1 MNWIEVHIDTRP
13 DRLDDLCARLEAA
26 GVTGLVIDD
35 EADFKDFLENNHQYW
50 DYVDDELLRE
60 KKGLCRVTFYLSD
73 DAEGEKQLR
82 DAEALLAIY
91 APYVEETAI
100 TFEYEVP
107 SVEAFRARIAHTL
120 ATYPYIVAVE
130 DEKII
135 GYAYVGRLHE
145 RAAYDW
151 SVETS
156 IYVDRR
162 ARKHGLGR
170 QLYER
175 LEAILRAMNIISVNA
190 CIAYP
195 GTMNTVAAAD
205 RLQEAHIGI
214 SDPNTADRARKD
226 PRAGSADSG
235 ADIGEDPYLNT
246 NSPDFHAHLGY
257 QLVGHFHACAY
268 KFDRWYDMSW
278 MEKWIAPHPAKP
290 EAMISFPELPE
301 EVVERCLR

>member
-1 MNWIEVHIDTRP
+1 M
-13 DRLDDLCARLEAA
+13 
-26 GVTGLVIDD
+26 G
-35 EADFKDFLENNHQYW
+35 
-50 DYVDDELLRE
+50 ELTF
-60 KKGLCRVTFYLSD
+60 RV
-73 DAEGEKQLR
+73 ACPE

-130 DEKII
+130 EQEGNAGTGRVDGASASCLDRAEANAVTGHVDGASVSSAPASGAGEVTEAHRTSERII
-135 GYAYVGRLHE
+135 GYAYVGRLYE

-156 IYVDRR
+156 IYVDRC

-195 GTMNTVAAAD
+195 GTMNANVAD
-205 RLQEAHIGI
+205 R
-214 SDPNTADRARKD
+214 TRKD
-226 PRAGSADSG
+226 LREGTADSG
-235 ADIGEDPYLNT
+235 VDIGEDPYLDT

-268 KFDRWYDMSW
+268 KFDRWYDMIW

-290 EAMISFPELPE
+290 EAMIPFPELPT
-301 EVVERCLR
+301 EVVERCLQ

>member
-1 MNWIEVHIDTRP
+1 MGELKFRVARP
-13 DRLDDLCARLEAA
+13 EDAA
-26 GVTGLVIDD
+26 
-35 EADFKDFLENNHQYW
+35 
-50 DYVDDELLRE
+50 
-60 KKGLCRVTFYLSD
+60 
-73 DAEGEKQLR
+73 
-82 DAEALLAIY
+82 ALLAIY

-120 ATYPYIVAVE
+120 TTYPYIVAVE
-130 DEKII
+130 EQPANAGAGRVNGAPVSSTSASGADAAAGAHRTSEHII
-135 GYAYVGRLHE
+135 GYAYVGRLHA

-151 SVETS
+151 TVETS
-156 IYVDRR
+156 IYVDRS

-195 GTMNTVAAAD
+195 GTMNPAIDAATAAD
-205 RLQEAHIGI
+205 RLQDAHIG
-214 SDPNTADRARKD
+214 SGDPNTADRARKD
-226 PRAGSADSG
+226 SREGSADSG
-235 ADIGEDPYLNT
+235 AGIGEDPYLNT

-268 KFDRWYDMSW
+268 KFDRWYDMIW

-290 EAMISFPELPE
+290 EAMIPFPALPE
-301 EVVERCLR
+301 EVVARCLK

>member
-1 MNWIEVHIDTRP
+1 MGERTFRVARP
-13 DRLDDLCARLEAA
+13 E
-26 GVTGLVIDD
+26 
-35 EADFKDFLENNHQYW
+35 
-50 DYVDDELLRE
+50 
-60 KKGLCRVTFYLSD
+60 
-73 DAEGEKQLR
+73 

-130 DEKII
+130 EQEANAGTGHVDGASVSCIDRAEANAGTAHVDGASASSAPASGAGEVTEAHRTSERII

-205 RLQEAHIGI
+205 RLQDAHIGI
-214 SDPNTADRARKD
+214 GDPNTADRTRKD
-226 PRAGSADSG
+226 LREGSADSG
-235 ADIGEDPYLNT
+235 VDIGEDPYLNT

-268 KFDRWYDMSW
+268 KFDRWYDMIW

>member
-1 MNWIEVHIDTRP
+1 MGELKFRVARP
-13 DRLDDLCARLEAA
+13 E
-26 GVTGLVIDD
+26 
-35 EADFKDFLENNHQYW
+35 
-50 DYVDDELLRE
+50 
-60 KKGLCRVTFYLSD
+60 
-73 DAEGEKQLR
+73 

-107 SVEAFRARIAHTL
+107 GVEEFRARIAHTL

-130 DEKII
+130 DNKII

-156 IYVDRR
+156 IYVDRS

-175 LEAILRAMNIISVNA
+175 LEVILRAMNIISVNA

-195 GTMNTVAAAD
+195 GTN
-205 RLQEAHIGI
+205 
-214 SDPNTADRARKD
+214 N
-226 PRAGSADSG
+226 
-235 ADIGEDPYLNT
+235 DPYLNT

-268 KFDRWYDMSW
+268 KFDRWYDMIW

-290 EAMISFPELPE
+290 EAMIPFPKLPE
-301 EVVERCLR
+301 EVVERCLQE

>member
-1 MNWIEVHIDTRP
+1 MGELTFRVARP
-13 DRLDDLCARLEAA
+13 E
-26 GVTGLVIDD
+26 
-35 EADFKDFLENNHQYW
+35 
-50 DYVDDELLRE
+50 
-60 KKGLCRVTFYLSD
+60 
-73 DAEGEKQLR
+73 

-120 ATYPYIVAVE
+120 ATYPYIVAVKE
-130 DEKII
+130 QPANAVTGRVDGASASCLDCAEANAGTAHVDGTSVSSAPASGAGEVTEAHRTSEHII

-156 IYVDRR
+156 IYVDRG
-162 ARKHGLGR
+162 AQKQGLGR

-205 RLQEAHIGI
+205 RLQDAHIGI
-214 SDPNTADRARKD
+214 GDPNTADRTRKD
-226 PRAGSADSG
+226 PREGSADSG

-268 KFDRWYDMSW
+268 KFDRWYDMIW

-290 EAMISFPELPE
+290 EAMIPFPELPE

>member
-1 MNWIEVHIDTRP
+1 MGKLKFRVARP
-13 DRLDDLCARLEAA
+13 E
-26 GVTGLVIDD
+26 
-35 EADFKDFLENNHQYW
+35 
-50 DYVDDELLRE
+50 
-60 KKGLCRVTFYLSD
+60 
-73 DAEGEKQLR
+73 

-120 ATYPYIVAVE
+120 ATYPYIVAIE
-130 DEKII
+130 ENNII

-156 IYVDRR
+156 IYVDRC

-195 GTMNTVAAAD
+195 GTMNPAVDAATAAD
-205 RLQEAHIGI
+205 RLQNAHIGI
-214 SDPNTADRARKD
+214 GDPNTADRARKD
-226 PRAGSADSG
+226 PREGSADSG
-235 ADIGEDPYLNT
+235 VDIGEDPYLDT

-268 KFDRWYDMSW
+268 KFDRWYDMIW

-290 EAMISFPELPE
+290 EAMIPFPELPE

>member
-1 MNWIEVHIDTRP
+1 MGERTFRVARP
-13 DRLDDLCARLEAA
+13 E
-26 GVTGLVIDD
+26 
-35 EADFKDFLENNHQYW
+35 
-50 DYVDDELLRE
+50 
-60 KKGLCRVTFYLSD
+60 
-73 DAEGEKQLR
+73 

-130 DEKII
+130 EQPANAGTGHVDGASASCIDRAEANAGTEHVDGTPVSSASASGAGEVTEAHRTSEHII

-156 IYVDRR
+156 IYVDRG
-162 ARKHGLGR
+162 AQKQGLGR

-205 RLQEAHIGI
+205 RLQDAHIDIG
-214 SDPNTADRARKD
+214 DPNTADRARKD
-226 PRAGSADSG
+226 PRKGSADSG

-268 KFDRWYDMSW
+268 KFDRWYDMIW

-290 EAMISFPELPE
+290 EAMIPFPELPE

>member
-1 MNWIEVHIDTRP
+1 MGELTFRVARP
-13 DRLDDLCARLEAA
+13 EDAA
-26 GVTGLVIDD
+26 
-35 EADFKDFLENNHQYW
+35 
-50 DYVDDELLRE
+50 
-60 KKGLCRVTFYLSD
+60 
-73 DAEGEKQLR
+73 
-82 DAEALLAIY
+82 ALLAIY

-107 SVEAFRARIAHTL
+107 SVEEFRARIAHTL

-130 DEKII
+130 GQPANAGAGRVDGASFSSTPASGADAAAGAHRTSEHII
-135 GYAYVGRLHE
+135 GYAYVGRLHA

-151 SVETS
+151 TVETS
-156 IYVDRR
+156 IYVDRS

-195 GTMNTVAAAD
+195 GTMNANVAD
-205 RLQEAHIGI
+205 RG
-214 SDPNTADRARKD
+214 RKD
-226 PRAGSADSG
+226 LREGSADSG
-235 ADIGEDPYLNT
+235 VGIGEDPYLNT

-268 KFDRWYDMSW
+268 KFDRWYDMIW

-290 EAMISFPELPE
+290 EAMIPFPALPE
-301 EVVERCLR
+301 EMVERCLK

>member
-1 MNWIEVHIDTRP
+1 MGELKFRVARP
-13 DRLDDLCARLEAA
+13 E
-26 GVTGLVIDD
+26 
-35 EADFKDFLENNHQYW
+35 
-50 DYVDDELLRE
+50 
-60 KKGLCRVTFYLSD
+60 
-73 DAEGEKQLR
+73 

-107 SVEAFRARIAHTL
+107 GVEEFRARIAHTL
-120 ATYPYIVAVE
+120 QTYPYIVAVE
-130 DEKII
+130 EQPANAGTAHVDGTSVSSVPASGADEVCGACRTTEHII

-145 RAAYDW
+145 RAAYGW

-156 IYVDRR
+156 IYVDRG

-195 GTMNTVAAAD
+195 GTMNATAAD
-205 RLQEAHIGI
+205 RTRADLQDTCTESGNMNTTVADRTQSNLREGSTDGGAGI
-214 SDPNTADRARKD
+214 S
-226 PRAGSADSG
+226 
-235 ADIGEDPYLNT
+235 EDPYLNT

-257 QLVGHFHACAY
+257 RLVGHFHACAY
-268 KFDRWYDMSW
+268 KFDRWYDMIW

-290 EAMISFPELPE
+290 EAMIPFPELPE
-301 EVVERCLR
+301 EVVERCLK

>member
-1 MNWIEVHIDTRP
+1 MGKLTFRVARP
-13 DRLDDLCARLEAA
+13 E
-26 GVTGLVIDD
+26 
-35 EADFKDFLENNHQYW
+35 
-50 DYVDDELLRE
+50 
-60 KKGLCRVTFYLSD
+60 
-73 DAEGEKQLR
+73 DAEVLR
-82 DAEALLAIY
+82 TIY

-107 SVEAFRARIAHTL
+107 GVEEFRARIAHTL

-130 DEKII
+130 ENKII

-156 IYVDRR
+156 IYVDRS

-195 GTMNTVAAAD
+195 GTMNVAADAASAAD
-205 RLQEAHIGI
+205 RLQTNLREGS
-214 SDPNTADRARKD
+214 SDR
-226 PRAGSADSG
+226 G
-235 ADIGEDPYLNT
+235 ASIGEDPYLNT

-268 KFDRWYDMSW
+268 KFDRWYDMIW

-290 EAMISFPELPE
+290 EAMIPFPKLPE
-301 EVVERCLR
+301 EVVERCLRLGSKIVKRKEA

>member
-1 MNWIEVHIDTRP
+1 MGERTFRVARP
-13 DRLDDLCARLEAA
+13 E
-26 GVTGLVIDD
+26 
-35 EADFKDFLENNHQYW
+35 
-50 DYVDDELLRE
+50 
-60 KKGLCRVTFYLSD
+60 
-73 DAEGEKQLR
+73 

-120 ATYPYIVAVE
+120 ATYPYIVVVE
-130 DEKII
+130 EQEANAGTGRVDGASASCLDRAEANAGTEHVDGTPVSSASASGAGEVTEAHRTSEHII

-156 IYVDRR
+156 IYVDRC

-195 GTMNTVAAAD
+195 GTN
-205 RLQEAHIGI
+205 
-214 SDPNTADRARKD
+214 N
-226 PRAGSADSG
+226 
-235 ADIGEDPYLNT
+235 DPYLNT

-268 KFDRWYDMSW
+268 KFDRWYDMIW

-290 EAMISFPELPE
+290 EAMIPFPELPE
-301 EVVERCLR
+301 EVVERCLK

>member
-1 MNWIEVHIDTRP
+1 MGKRTFRVARP
-13 DRLDDLCARLEAA
+13 E
-26 GVTGLVIDD
+26 
-35 EADFKDFLENNHQYW
+35 
-50 DYVDDELLRE
+50 
-60 KKGLCRVTFYLSD
+60 
-73 DAEGEKQLR
+73 

-107 SVEAFRARIAHTL
+107 SVEAFRARITHTL

-130 DEKII
+130 EQEANAGTGRVDGASASCLDRAEANAGTGHVDGTPVSSAPASGADEVTEAHRTSERII

-162 ARKHGLGR
+162 ARKRGLGR

-195 GTMNTVAAAD
+195 GTMNPAVDAATAAD
-205 RLQEAHIGI
+205 RLQDAHIGI
-214 SDPNTADRARKD
+214 GAPNTADRVRKD
-226 PRAGSADSG
+226 LREGTADSG
-235 ADIGEDPYLNT
+235 VDIGEDPYLNT

-268 KFDRWYDMSW
+268 KFDRWYDMIW

-290 EAMISFPELPE
+290 EAMIPFPELPE

>member
-1 MNWIEVHIDTRP
+1 MGERTFRVARP
-13 DRLDDLCARLEAA
+13 E
-26 GVTGLVIDD
+26 
-35 EADFKDFLENNHQYW
+35 
-50 DYVDDELLRE
+50 
-60 KKGLCRVTFYLSD
+60 
-73 DAEGEKQLR
+73 

-130 DEKII
+130 EQEANAGDGHVDDASASCIDRAEANAGTEHVDGTPVSSASASGAGEVTEAHRTSEHII

-156 IYVDRR
+156 IYVDRG
-162 ARKHGLGR
+162 AQKQGLGR

-195 GTMNTVAAAD
+195 GMMNSAVDAATAAD
-205 RLQEAHIGI
+205 RLQDAHIDIG
-214 SDPNTADRARKD
+214 DPNTADRARKD
-226 PRAGSADSG
+226 PRKGSADSG

-268 KFDRWYDMSW
+268 KFDRWYDMIW

-290 EAMISFPELPE
+290 EAMIPFPELPE

>member
-1 MNWIEVHIDTRP
+1 MGELTFRVARP
-13 DRLDDLCARLEAA
+13 E
-26 GVTGLVIDD
+26 
-35 EADFKDFLENNHQYW
+35 
-50 DYVDDELLRE
+50 
-60 KKGLCRVTFYLSD
+60 
-73 DAEGEKQLR
+73 

-130 DEKII
+130 EQEANAGTAHVDGASASCIDRAEANAGTAHVDGTPVSSATASGAGEVTEAHRTSERII

-156 IYVDRR
+156 IYVDRG
-162 ARKHGLGR
+162 AQKQGLGR

-195 GTMNTVAAAD
+195 GTMNANVAD
-205 RLQEAHIGI
+205 R
-214 SDPNTADRARKD
+214 TRKD
-226 PRAGSADSG
+226 LREGTADSG
-235 ADIGEDPYLNT
+235 IDIGEDPYLDT

-268 KFDRWYDMSW
+268 KFDRWYDMIW

-290 EAMISFPELPE
+290 EAMIPFPELPT
-301 EVVERCLR
+301 EVVARCLR

>member
-1 MNWIEVHIDTRP
+1 MGKLTFRVARP
-13 DRLDDLCARLEAA
+13 
-26 GVTGLVIDD
+26 
-35 EADFKDFLENNHQYW
+35 K
-50 DYVDDELLRE
+50 
-60 KKGLCRVTFYLSD
+60 
-73 DAEGEKQLR
+73 

-120 ATYPYIVAVE
+120 ATYPYIVAIE
-130 DEKII
+130 ENNII

-156 IYVDRR
+156 IYVDRC

-195 GTMNTVAAAD
+195 GTMNPAVDAATAAD
-205 RLQEAHIGI
+205 RLQDAHIGI
-214 SDPNTADRARKD
+214 GDPNTADRALKD
-226 PRAGSADSG
+226 LREGTADSG
-235 ADIGEDPYLNT
+235 VDIGEDPYLNT

-268 KFDRWYDMSW
+268 KFDRWYDMIW
-278 MEKWIAPHPAKP
+278 MEKWIAPHPTKP
-290 EAMISFPELPE
+290 EAMIPFPELPE
-301 EVVERCLR
+301 EMVARCLR

>member
-1 MNWIEVHIDTRP
+1 MGERTFRVARP
-13 DRLDDLCARLEAA
+13 E
-26 GVTGLVIDD
+26 
-35 EADFKDFLENNHQYW
+35 
-50 DYVDDELLRE
+50 
-60 KKGLCRVTFYLSD
+60 
-73 DAEGEKQLR
+73 

-130 DEKII
+130 EQEANAGTGHVDGASVSCIDRAEANAGTAHVDGASVSSAPASGADEVTEAHRTSERII

-156 IYVDRR
+156 IYIDRR

-205 RLQEAHIGI
+205 RLQDAHIGI
-214 SDPNTADRARKD
+214 GDPNTADRTRKD
-226 PRAGSADSG
+226 LREGSADSG
-235 ADIGEDPYLNT
+235 VDIGEDPYLNT

-268 KFDRWYDMSW
+268 KFDRWYDMIW

>member
-1 MNWIEVHIDTRP
+1 MGELKFRVARP
-13 DRLDDLCARLEAA
+13 E
-26 GVTGLVIDD
+26 
-35 EADFKDFLENNHQYW
+35 
-50 DYVDDELLRE
+50 
-60 KKGLCRVTFYLSD
+60 
-73 DAEGEKQLR
+73 
-82 DAEALLAIY
+82 DAEALRTIY

-107 SVEAFRARIAHTL
+107 SVEEFRARIAHTL
-120 ATYPYIVAVE
+120 QTYPYIVAVE
-130 DEKII
+130 EQSANADTAHADGVPASSTPATGADAVSGTYRTSEHII

-151 SVETS
+151 TVETS
-156 IYVDRR
+156 IYVDRS
-162 ARKHGLGR
+162 ARKQGLGR

-175 LEAILRAMNIISVNA
+175 LESILRAMNIISVNA

-195 GTMNTVAAAD
+195 GTIN
-205 RLQEAHIGI
+205 
-214 SDPNTADRARKD
+214 
-226 PRAGSADSG
+226 
-235 ADIGEDPYLNT
+235 DPYLNT

-268 KFDRWYDMSW
+268 KFDRWYDMIW

-290 EAMISFPELPE
+290 EAMIPFPELPE

>member
-1 MNWIEVHIDTRP
+1 MGERTFRVARP
-13 DRLDDLCARLEAA
+13 E
-26 GVTGLVIDD
+26 
-35 EADFKDFLENNHQYW
+35 
-50 DYVDDELLRE
+50 
-60 KKGLCRVTFYLSD
+60 
-73 DAEGEKQLR
+73 

-107 SVEAFRARIAHTL
+107 SVEAFRARISHTL
-120 ATYPYIVAVE
+120 STYPYIVAVE

-135 GYAYVGRLHE
+135 GYAYVGRLHK

-156 IYVDRR
+156 IYVDRC

-195 GTMNTVAAAD
+195 GMMNSAVDAATAAD
-205 RLQEAHIGI
+205 RLQDAHIGTG
-214 SDPNTADRARKD
+214 DPNTADRVRKD
-226 PRAGSADSG
+226 PRKGSADSG

-268 KFDRWYDMSW
+268 KFDRWYDMIW

-290 EAMISFPELPE
+290 EAMIPFPALPE

>member
-1 MNWIEVHIDTRP
+1 MGKRTFRVARP
-13 DRLDDLCARLEAA
+13 E
-26 GVTGLVIDD
+26 
-35 EADFKDFLENNHQYW
+35 
-50 DYVDDELLRE
+50 
-60 KKGLCRVTFYLSD
+60 
-73 DAEGEKQLR
+73 

-130 DEKII
+130 EQPANAGDGHVDGASASCLDRAEANAGTEHVDGTPVSSASASGAGEVTEAHRTSEHII

-156 IYVDRR
+156 IYVDRC

-195 GTMNTVAAAD
+195 GTMN
-205 RLQEAHIGI
+205 
-214 SDPNTADRARKD
+214 
-226 PRAGSADSG
+226 
-235 ADIGEDPYLNT
+235 DPYLNT

-268 KFDRWYDMSW
+268 KFDRWYDMIW

-290 EAMISFPELPE
+290 EAMIPFPELPA

>member
-1 MNWIEVHIDTRP
+1 MGKRTFRVARP
-13 DRLDDLCARLEAA
+13 E
-26 GVTGLVIDD
+26 
-35 EADFKDFLENNHQYW
+35 
-50 DYVDDELLRE
+50 
-60 KKGLCRVTFYLSD
+60 
-73 DAEGEKQLR
+73 

-130 DEKII
+130 EQPANAGDGHVDDASASCIDRAEVNADTANVDGTPVSSAPASGAGEVTEAHRTSERII

-156 IYVDRR
+156 IYVDRC

-195 GTMNTVAAAD
+195 GTN
-205 RLQEAHIGI
+205 
-214 SDPNTADRARKD
+214 N
-226 PRAGSADSG
+226 
-235 ADIGEDPYLNT
+235 DPYLNT

-268 KFDRWYDMSW
+268 KFDRWYDMIW

-290 EAMISFPELPE
+290 EAMIPFPELPE

>member
-1 MNWIEVHIDTRP
+1 MGERTFRVARP
-13 DRLDDLCARLEAA
+13 E
-26 GVTGLVIDD
+26 
-35 EADFKDFLENNHQYW
+35 
-50 DYVDDELLRE
+50 
-60 KKGLCRVTFYLSD
+60 
-73 DAEGEKQLR
+73 

-130 DEKII
+130 EQEANAGTGHVDGASVSCIDRAEANADTAHVDGASVSSAPASGAGAGDVTGTHRTSERII

-205 RLQEAHIGI
+205 RLQDAHIGI
-214 SDPNTADRARKD
+214 GDPNTADRTRKD
-226 PRAGSADSG
+226 LREGSADSG
-235 ADIGEDPYLNT
+235 VDIGEDPYLNT

-268 KFDRWYDMSW
+268 KFDRWYDMIW
-278 MEKWIAPHPAKP
+278 MEKWIAPHPPKP
-290 EAMISFPELPE
+290 EAMIPFPELPE
-301 EVVERCLR
+301 EMVERCLR

>member
-1 MNWIEVHIDTRP
+1 MGKLKFRVARP
-13 DRLDDLCARLEAA
+13 E
-26 GVTGLVIDD
+26 
-35 EADFKDFLENNHQYW
+35 
-50 DYVDDELLRE
+50 
-60 KKGLCRVTFYLSD
+60 
-73 DAEGEKQLR
+73 
-82 DAEALLAIY
+82 DAEALRTIY

-130 DEKII
+130 EQEANAGTGRVDGASASCIDRAEANARTAHVDDASASCIDRAEANAGTAHVDGASVSSAPASGADEVTEAHRTSEHII

-156 IYVDRR
+156 IYVDRC

-175 LEAILRAMNIISVNA
+175 LEAILRVMNIISVNA

-195 GTMNTVAAAD
+195 GTNND
-205 RLQEAHIGI
+205 Q
-214 SDPNTADRARKD
+214 
-226 PRAGSADSG
+226 
-235 ADIGEDPYLNT
+235 YLNT

-268 KFDRWYDMSW
+268 KFDRWYDMIW

-290 EAMISFPELPE
+290 EAMIPFPELPT
-301 EVVERCLR
+301 EVVARCLR

>member
-1 MNWIEVHIDTRP
+1 MGKRTFRVARP
-13 DRLDDLCARLEAA
+13 E
-26 GVTGLVIDD
+26 
-35 EADFKDFLENNHQYW
+35 
-50 DYVDDELLRE
+50 
-60 KKGLCRVTFYLSD
+60 
-73 DAEGEKQLR
+73 

-130 DEKII
+130 EQPADAGDGHVDGASASCIDRAEANAGTEHVDGTPVSSASAFGAGEVTEAHRTSEHII

-156 IYVDRR
+156 IYVDRG
-162 ARKHGLGR
+162 AQKQGLGR

-175 LEAILRAMNIISVNA
+175 LEAILRVMNIISVNA

-205 RLQEAHIGI
+205 RLQDAHIDIG
-214 SDPNTADRARKD
+214 DPNTADRARKD
-226 PRAGSADSG
+226 PRKGSADSG

-268 KFDRWYDMSW
+268 KFDRWYDMIW
-278 MEKWIAPHPAKP
+278 MEKSIAPHPAKP
-290 EAMISFPELPE
+290 EAMIPFPELPE

>member
-1 MNWIEVHIDTRP
+1 MGELKFRVARP
-13 DRLDDLCARLEAA
+13 E
-26 GVTGLVIDD
+26 
-35 EADFKDFLENNHQYW
+35 
-50 DYVDDELLRE
+50 
-60 KKGLCRVTFYLSD
+60 
-73 DAEGEKQLR
+73 

-107 SVEAFRARIAHTL
+107 AVEEFRARIAHTL
-120 ATYPYIVAVE
+120 QTYPYIVAVE
-130 DEKII
+130 EQSANAGTAHVDGVPASSTPAAGAYAAGRTCRTSEHII

-151 SVETS
+151 TVETS
-156 IYVDRR
+156 IYVDRS

-195 GTMNTVAAAD
+195 GTMNVAADAASAAD
-205 RLQEAHIGI
+205 RSQTNLREGA
-214 SDPNTADRARKD
+214 SDID
-226 PRAGSADSG
+226 AG
-235 ADIGEDPYLNT
+235 IGEDPYLNT

-268 KFDRWYDMSW
+268 KFDRWYDMIW

-290 EAMISFPELPE
+290 EAMIPFPKLPE
-301 EVVERCLR
+301 EIVERCLQE

>member
-1 MNWIEVHIDTRP
+1 MGKRTFRVARP
-13 DRLDDLCARLEAA
+13 EDAA
-26 GVTGLVIDD
+26 
-35 EADFKDFLENNHQYW
+35 
-50 DYVDDELLRE
+50 
-60 KKGLCRVTFYLSD
+60 
-73 DAEGEKQLR
+73 
-82 DAEALLAIY
+82 ALLAIY

-130 DEKII
+130 AQEANAGAGRVDGAPVSSTSASGADAAAGAHRTSEHII

-195 GTMNTVAAAD
+195 GTMNPAIDTATAAD
-205 RLQEAHIGI
+205 RLQDAHIGI
-214 SDPNTADRARKD
+214 GDLNTADRSQTNLRE
-226 PRAGSADSG
+226 G
-235 ADIGEDPYLNT
+235 ASDRGVDIGEDPYLNT

-268 KFDRWYDMSW
+268 KFDRWYDMIW
-278 MEKWIAPHPAKP
+278 MEKWIAPHPTKP
-290 EAMISFPELPE
+290 EAMIPFPALPE

>member
-1 MNWIEVHIDTRP
+1 MGKRTFRVARP
-13 DRLDDLCARLEAA
+13 E
-26 GVTGLVIDD
+26 
-35 EADFKDFLENNHQYW
+35 
-50 DYVDDELLRE
+50 
-60 KKGLCRVTFYLSD
+60 
-73 DAEGEKQLR
+73 

-107 SVEAFRARIAHTL
+107 SVEAFRARITHTL

-130 DEKII
+130 EQEANAGTGRVDGASASCLDRAEANAGTGHVDGTPVSSAPASGADEVTEAHRTSERII

-162 ARKHGLGR
+162 ARKRGLGR

-195 GTMNTVAAAD
+195 GTMNPAVDAATAAD
-205 RLQEAHIGI
+205 RLQNAHIGI
-214 SDPNTADRARKD
+214 GDPNTADRARKD
-226 PRAGSADSG
+226 LREGTADSG
-235 ADIGEDPYLNT
+235 VDIGEDPYLNT

-268 KFDRWYDMSW
+268 KFDRWYDMIW

-290 EAMISFPELPE
+290 EAMIPFPELPT

>member
-1 MNWIEVHIDTRP
+1 MGERTFRVARP
-13 DRLDDLCARLEAA
+13 E
-26 GVTGLVIDD
+26 
-35 EADFKDFLENNHQYW
+35 
-50 DYVDDELLRE
+50 
-60 KKGLCRVTFYLSD
+60 
-73 DAEGEKQLR
+73 

-130 DEKII
+130 EQEANAGTGHVDGASVSCIDRAEANADTAHVDGASVSSAPASGAGAGDVTGTHRTSERII

-175 LEAILRAMNIISVNA
+175 LEAILRAMNINSVNA

-205 RLQEAHIGI
+205 RLQDAHIGI
-214 SDPNTADRARKD
+214 GDPNTADRTRKD
-226 PRAGSADSG
+226 LREGSADSG
-235 ADIGEDPYLNT
+235 VDIGEDPYLNT

-268 KFDRWYDMSW
+268 KFDRWYDMIW

>member
-1 MNWIEVHIDTRP
+1 MGERTFRVARP
-13 DRLDDLCARLEAA
+13 E
-26 GVTGLVIDD
+26 
-35 EADFKDFLENNHQYW
+35 
-50 DYVDDELLRE
+50 
-60 KKGLCRVTFYLSD
+60 
-73 DAEGEKQLR
+73 

-120 ATYPYIVAVE
+120 ATYPYIVVVEEQEANAGTGRVDGASASCLDRAEANADTEHVDGTPVSSAPASGADAVTE
-130 DEKII
+130 AYRTSERII

-156 IYVDRR
+156 IYVDRC
-162 ARKHGLGR
+162 ARKRGLGR

-195 GTMNTVAAAD
+195 GTMN
-205 RLQEAHIGI
+205 
-214 SDPNTADRARKD
+214 
-226 PRAGSADSG
+226 
-235 ADIGEDPYLNT
+235 DPYLNT

-268 KFDRWYDMSW
+268 KFDRWYDMIW

-290 EAMISFPELPE
+290 EAMIPFPELPA

>member
-1 MNWIEVHIDTRP
+1 MGELKFRVARP
-13 DRLDDLCARLEAA
+13 E
-26 GVTGLVIDD
+26 
-35 EADFKDFLENNHQYW
+35 
-50 DYVDDELLRE
+50 
-60 KKGLCRVTFYLSD
+60 
-73 DAEGEKQLR
+73 

-107 SVEAFRARIAHTL
+107 GVEEFRARIAHTL

-130 DEKII
+130 EQSANADTAHVDGVPVSSAPAAGADTVTGAHRTSEHII

-156 IYVDRR
+156 IYVDRS

-195 GTMNTVAAAD
+195 GTN
-205 RLQEAHIGI
+205 
-214 SDPNTADRARKD
+214 N
-226 PRAGSADSG
+226 
-235 ADIGEDPYLNT
+235 DPYLNT

-268 KFDRWYDMSW
+268 KFDRWYDMIW

-290 EAMISFPELPE
+290 EAMIPFPNLPE
-301 EVVERCLR
+301 EIVERCLQE

>member
-1 MNWIEVHIDTRP
+1 MGELKFRVARP
-13 DRLDDLCARLEAA
+13 E
-26 GVTGLVIDD
+26 
-35 EADFKDFLENNHQYW
+35 
-50 DYVDDELLRE
+50 
-60 KKGLCRVTFYLSD
+60 
-73 DAEGEKQLR
+73 

-91 APYVEETAI
+91 SPYVEETAI

-107 SVEAFRARIAHTL
+107 GVEEFRARIAHTL

-130 DEKII
+130 EQSANADTAHADGTSSTCIDCSDANADAGHADGVPASSTPAAGADAAGGTCRTSEHII

-151 SVETS
+151 TVETS
-156 IYVDRR
+156 IYVDRS
-162 ARKHGLGR
+162 ARKQGLGR

-195 GTMNTVAAAD
+195 GTN
-205 RLQEAHIGI
+205 
-214 SDPNTADRARKD
+214 N
-226 PRAGSADSG
+226 
-235 ADIGEDPYLNT
+235 DPYLNT

-268 KFDRWYDMSW
+268 KFDRWYDMIW

-290 EAMISFPELPE
+290 EAMIPFPELPE
-301 EVVERCLR
+301 EVVERCLK

>member
-1 MNWIEVHIDTRP
+1 MGERTFRVARP
-13 DRLDDLCARLEAA
+13 E
-26 GVTGLVIDD
+26 
-35 EADFKDFLENNHQYW
+35 
-50 DYVDDELLRE
+50 
-60 KKGLCRVTFYLSD
+60 
-73 DAEGEKQLR
+73 

-130 DEKII
+130 EQEANAGTGHVDGASVSSAPASGAGAGDVTGTHRTSERII

-156 IYVDRR
+156 IYVDRG
-162 ARKHGLGR
+162 AQKQGLGR

-205 RLQEAHIGI
+205 RLQDAHIGI
-214 SDPNTADRARKD
+214 GDPNTADRTRKD
-226 PRAGSADSG
+226 LREGSADSG
-235 ADIGEDPYLNT
+235 VDIGEDPYLNT

-268 KFDRWYDMSW
+268 KFDRWYDMIW

>member
-1 MNWIEVHIDTRP
+1 MGELKFRVARP
-13 DRLDDLCARLEAA
+13 E
-26 GVTGLVIDD
+26 
-35 EADFKDFLENNHQYW
+35 
-50 DYVDDELLRE
+50 
-60 KKGLCRVTFYLSD
+60 
-73 DAEGEKQLR
+73 

-107 SVEAFRARIAHTL
+107 GVEEFRARIAHTL

-130 DEKII
+130 EQSANADTAHADGTSSTCIDCSDANADAGHADGVPASSMPTAGADAAGGTCRTSEHII

-156 IYVDRR
+156 IYVDRS

-195 GTMNTVAAAD
+195 GTN
-205 RLQEAHIGI
+205 
-214 SDPNTADRARKD
+214 N
-226 PRAGSADSG
+226 
-235 ADIGEDPYLNT
+235 DPYLNT

-268 KFDRWYDMSW
+268 KFDRWYDMIW

-290 EAMISFPELPE
+290 EAMIPFPELPE
-301 EVVERCLR
+301 EVVERCLRLGSKIVKRKEA

>member
-1 MNWIEVHIDTRP
+1 MGELKFRVARP
-13 DRLDDLCARLEAA
+13 E
-26 GVTGLVIDD
+26 
-35 EADFKDFLENNHQYW
+35 
-50 DYVDDELLRE
+50 
-60 KKGLCRVTFYLSD
+60 
-73 DAEGEKQLR
+73 

-91 APYVEETAI
+91 SPYVEETAI

-107 SVEAFRARIAHTL
+107 GVEEFRARIAHTL

-130 DEKII
+130 EQSANADTAHADGTSSTCIDCSDANADAGHADGVPASSTPAAGADAAGGTCRTSEHII

-151 SVETS
+151 TVETS
-156 IYVDRR
+156 IYVDRS

-175 LEAILRAMNIISVNA
+175 LESILRAMNIISVNA

-195 GTMNTVAAAD
+195 GTMNATVGALTTSD
-205 RLQEAHIGI
+205 TMQEAL
-214 SDPNTADRARKD
+214 RE
-226 PRAGSADSG
+226 GSADRG
-235 ADIGEDPYLNT
+235 AGIGEDPYLNT

-268 KFDRWYDMSW
+268 KFDRWYDMIW

-290 EAMISFPELPE
+290 EAMIPFPKLPE
-301 EVVERCLR
+301 EIVERCLR

>member
-1 MNWIEVHIDTRP
+1 MGKRTFRVARP
-13 DRLDDLCARLEAA
+13 E
-26 GVTGLVIDD
+26 
-35 EADFKDFLENNHQYW
+35 
-50 DYVDDELLRE
+50 
-60 KKGLCRVTFYLSD
+60 
-73 DAEGEKQLR
+73 

-100 TFEYEVP
+100 TFEYEMP

-120 ATYPYIVAVE
+120 ETYPYIVAVE
-130 DEKII
+130 EQEANAGTGHGDGAPASCIDRAEANAGTGRVDGASFSSTPASGAGEGTEAHRTSEHII

-156 IYVDRR
+156 IYVDRC

-205 RLQEAHIGI
+205 RV
-214 SDPNTADRARKD
+214 RKD
-226 PRAGSADSG
+226 PREGSADSG

-268 KFDRWYDMSW
+268 KFDRWYDMIW

-290 EAMISFPELPE
+290 EAMIPFPELPE

>member
-1 MNWIEVHIDTRP
+1 MGELKFRVARP
-13 DRLDDLCARLEAA
+13 E
-26 GVTGLVIDD
+26 
-35 EADFKDFLENNHQYW
+35 
-50 DYVDDELLRE
+50 
-60 KKGLCRVTFYLSD
+60 
-73 DAEGEKQLR
+73 

-91 APYVEETAI
+91 SPYVEETAI

-107 SVEAFRARIAHTL
+107 GVEEFRARIAHTL

-130 DEKII
+130 EQSANADTAHADGTSSTCIDCSDANADAGHADGVPASSTPAAGADAAGGTCRTSEHII

-151 SVETS
+151 TVETS
-156 IYVDRR
+156 IYVDRS
-162 ARKHGLGR
+162 ARKQGLGR

-195 GTMNTVAAAD
+195 ETMNATVGALTTSD
-205 RLQEAHIGI
+205 SMQEALREG
-214 SDPNTADRARKD
+214 P
-226 PRAGSADSG
+226 ADSG
-235 ADIGEDPYLNT
+235 ASIGEDPYLNT
-246 NSPDFHAHLGY
+246 NSPDFHAHFGY

-268 KFDRWYDMSW
+268 KFDRWYDMIW

-290 EAMISFPELPE
+290 EAMIPFPELPE
-301 EVVERCLR
+301 EVVERCLQ

>member
-1 MNWIEVHIDTRP
+1 MGERTFRVARP
-13 DRLDDLCARLEAA
+13 E
-26 GVTGLVIDD
+26 
-35 EADFKDFLENNHQYW
+35 
-50 DYVDDELLRE
+50 
-60 KKGLCRVTFYLSD
+60 
-73 DAEGEKQLR
+73 

-107 SVEAFRARIAHTL
+107 SVEAFRARIVHTL

-130 DEKII
+130 EQEGNAGTGRVDGASASCLDRAEANAGTAHVDGASASSAPASGAGEVTEAHRTSEHII

-195 GTMNTVAAAD
+195 GTMNTLAAAD
-205 RLQEAHIGI
+205 RLQDAHIGI
-214 SDPNTADRARKD
+214 GDPNTADRARKD
-226 PRAGSADSG
+226 PREGSADSG

-268 KFDRWYDMSW
+268 KFDRWYDMIW

-290 EAMISFPELPE
+290 EAMIPFPELPE
-301 EVVERCLR
+301 EVVARCLR

>member
-1 MNWIEVHIDTRP
+1 MGELKFRVARP
-13 DRLDDLCARLEAA
+13 E
-26 GVTGLVIDD
+26 
-35 EADFKDFLENNHQYW
+35 
-50 DYVDDELLRE
+50 
-60 KKGLCRVTFYLSD
+60 
-73 DAEGEKQLR
+73 

-107 SVEAFRARIAHTL
+107 AVEEFRARIAHTL

-130 DEKII
+130 EQSANADTAHADGTSSTCIDCSDANADAGHADGVPASATPAAGADATGGTFRTSEHII

-151 SVETS
+151 TVETS
-156 IYVDRR
+156 IYVDRS
-162 ARKHGLGR
+162 ARKQGLGR

-195 GTMNTVAAAD
+195 GTMNATAQD
-205 RLQEAHIGI
+205 RMHEDHREG
-214 SDPNTADRARKD
+214 P
-226 PRAGSADSG
+226 ADSG
-235 ADIGEDPYLNT
+235 ASIGEDPYLNT

-268 KFDRWYDMSW
+268 KFDRWYDMIW

-290 EAMISFPELPE
+290 EAMIPFPELPE
-301 EVVERCLR
+301 EVVERCLQE

>member
-1 MNWIEVHIDTRP
+1 MGELKFRVARP
-13 DRLDDLCARLEAA
+13 E
-26 GVTGLVIDD
+26 
-35 EADFKDFLENNHQYW
+35 
-50 DYVDDELLRE
+50 
-60 KKGLCRVTFYLSD
+60 
-73 DAEGEKQLR
+73 

-107 SVEAFRARIAHTL
+107 GVEEFRARIAHTL
-120 ATYPYIVAVE
+120 QTYPYIVAVE
-130 DEKII
+130 ENKII

-151 SVETS
+151 TVETS
-156 IYVDRR
+156 IYVDRS

-195 GTMNTVAAAD
+195 GTMNVAADAASAAD
-205 RLQEAHIGI
+205 RSQTNLREGA
-214 SDPNTADRARKD
+214 SDRG
-226 PRAGSADSG
+226 AG
-235 ADIGEDPYLNT
+235 IGEDPYLNT

-257 QLVGHFHACAY
+257 HLVGHFHACAY
-268 KFDRWYDMSW
+268 KFDRWYDMIW

-290 EAMISFPELPE
+290 EAMIPFPELPE
-301 EVVERCLR
+301 EVVERCLRLESKIVKRKEA